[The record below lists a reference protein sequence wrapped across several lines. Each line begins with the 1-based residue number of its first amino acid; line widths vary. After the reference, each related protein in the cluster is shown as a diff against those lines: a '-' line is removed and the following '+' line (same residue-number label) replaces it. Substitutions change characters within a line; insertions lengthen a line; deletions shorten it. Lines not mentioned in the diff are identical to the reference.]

1 MANGTIRFQDD
12 KQQGKENMS
21 TSKSSFDETFDY
33 LDLVEEYNQETGINL
48 FQKVR
53 VMTSRAK
60 DLYAGK
66 TSRLASSADGG
77 KPIALAQYE
86 LLRGIIEPQIQ
97 EKEKQPD
104 YLDDLDYE

>member
-1 MANGTIRFQDD
+1 MVA
-12 KQQGKENMS
+12 
-21 TSKSSFDETFDY
+21 SKSSFDETFDY
-33 LDLVEEYNQETGINL
+33 LDLVEEYSQDTDINL

-66 TSRLASSADGG
+66 TSRLASASDGG
-77 KPIALAQYE
+77 KPVALAQFE
-86 LLRGIIEPQIQ
+86 LLKGIIEPQIQ
-97 EKEKQPD
+97 EKEKQSD

>member
-1 MANGTIRFQDD
+1 MVA
-12 KQQGKENMS
+12 
-21 TSKSSFDETFDY
+21 SKSSFDESFDY

-48 FQKVR
+48 FEKVR

-66 TSRLASSADGG
+66 TSRLTSASDGS

-86 LLRGIIEPQIQ
+86 LLKGIIEPQIQ
-97 EKEKQPD
+97 EKEKQSD